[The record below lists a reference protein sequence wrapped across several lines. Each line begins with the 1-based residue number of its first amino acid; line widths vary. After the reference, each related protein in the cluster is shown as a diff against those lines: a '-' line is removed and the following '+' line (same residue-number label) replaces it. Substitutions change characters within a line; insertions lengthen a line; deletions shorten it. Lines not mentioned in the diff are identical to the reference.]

1 MKYEVAERIPEPVVE
16 KVITLTLTTEELG
29 LIVFAMKCQF
39 DQYSGRTEGVHLK
52 DDLAYLE
59 GVVNG

>member
-16 KVITLTLTTEELG
+16 KVVTLTLTTAELG
-29 LIVFAMKCQF
+29 LIVWAMKSHY
-39 DQYSGRTEGVHLK
+39 DQYSDIDGRHLK

-59 GVVNG
+59 TIVHD